1 MAARKAPSK
10 GAKTLEPRARPAPK
24 PKLPVRAFESA
35 VGFERWLRAHHEKSP
50 GIWLRLMKKASGRKG
65 VTYLEALDI
74 ALSFGWIDDQTK
86 AHDADSWLRKFVPRG
101 ARSIWSKI
109 NRAKALA
116 LIAAGRMQPAGLA
129 QVENAKKDGRWR
141 AAAFFKTLNGANRYA
156 VLFRV
161 QAPKAGNARPKD
173 PRASQHARA
182 RRKDSRLRFRC
193 DAS

>member
-74 ALSFGWIDDQTK
+74 ALSFGWIDG
-86 AHDADSWLRKFVPRG
+86 RPRPMTRIRG
-101 ARSIWSKI
+101 SANSCREALAAFGPRSI
-109 NRAKALA
+109 
-116 LIAAGRMQPAGLA
+116 
-129 QVENAKKDGRWR
+129 
-141 AAAFFKTLNGANRYA
+141 
-156 VLFRV
+156 
-161 QAPKAGNARPKD
+161 
-173 PRASQHARA
+173 A
-182 RRKDSRLRFRC
+182 RRLWR
-193 DAS
+193 